1 MLAYVWHP
9 TLLLFLSTASLPL
22 FLFYRRKAFA
32 QVDQGYHSIFW
43 GAVTIALAAFID
55 YSEEMPWGQPVYQWL
70 IDQPRLEG
78 EWLPFIYFPGIILMG
93 IGVVKWLPAVNTVA
107 LEVRRREAAEEE
119 LKSLVAEMRTLALRA
134 EEASRSKAEFLATM
148 GHELRTPLNA
158 VIGFTE
164 MLQTNRDCG
173 EEKYEEYLDIVAN
186 SGRHLLSIIND
197 ILDMSRLEAGKLIAE
212 PGFFDL
218 DEVVEECVAFHRRMI
233 EEKEL
238 VLRLD
243 CNVGEVCSDRR
254 MTKQVVLNILSN
266 AVKFTPKAGEVSIS
280 ASLKAG
286 GFAII
291 VSDSGVG
298 MSEKEL
304 AQAMK
309 PFVQV
314 DRRMSRLYE
323 GTGLGLPL
331 VEKFCQ
337 LLGGRMKVE
346 TIKWQGTKVTL
357 ELPSLCGSRGDGFLE
372 AV

>member
-9 TLLLFLSTASLPL
+9 TLLLFLSIASLPI
-22 FLFYRRKAFA
+22 FLFYRRKAFSE
-32 QVDQGYHSIFW
+32 VDHGYHSIFW
-43 GAVTIALAAFID
+43 GAMTIAFAAFVD
-55 YSEEMPWGQPVYQWL
+55 YSEEMPWGQPVYRWL
-70 IDQPRLEG
+70 IGQPKLEG
-78 EWLPFIYFPGIILMG
+78 VWLPFIYFPGIILMG
-93 IGVVKWLPAVNTVA
+93 IGVAKWLPAVHTVA

-119 LKSLVAEMRTLALRA
+119 LKSLVNEMRNLALRA

-164 MLQTNRDCG
+164 MLQTNRNCP

-197 ILDMSRLEAGKLIAE
+197 ILDMSRLEAGKMIAE
-212 PGFFDL
+212 PSIFDL
-218 DEVVEECVAFHRRMI
+218 DEVIDECVAFHRRTI

-238 VLRLD
+238 SIRLA
-243 CNVGEVCSDRR
+243 CEVGHVCSDRR

-266 AVKFTPKAGEVSIS
+266 AVKFTPKAGEVSVS

-286 GFAII
+286 GFALI

-298 MSEKEL
+298 MTEKEL
-304 AQAMK
+304 SLAMK

-314 DRRMSRLYE
+314 DRRMARTYE

-331 VEKFCQ
+331 VDKFCV
-337 LLGGRMKVE
+337 LLGGSMKISSV
-346 TIKWQGTKVTL
+346 KWQGTKVTI
-357 ELPSLCGSRGDGFLE
+357 ELPSLPYSGTEAIRE

>member
-9 TLLLFLSTASLPL
+9 TLLLFISILCLPV
-22 FLFYRRKAFA
+22 FLFYRRKAFSE
-32 QVDQGYHSIFW
+32 VDHGYHSIFW
-43 GAVTIALAAFID
+43 GAVTIALAAFVD
-55 YSEEMPWGQPVYQWL
+55 YSEEMPWGQAAYSAL
-70 IDQPRLEG
+70 LGRPRLEG
-78 EWLPFIYFPGIILMG
+78 EWLPFLYFPGIVLMG
-93 IGVVKWLPAVNTVA
+93 IGVTKWLPAVHTLA
-107 LEVRRREAAEEE
+107 LEVRRREAAEAE
-119 LKSLVAEMRTLALRA
+119 LKSLVNEMRSLALRA

-164 MLQTNRDCG
+164 MLQTNRNCPED
-173 EEKYEEYLDIVAN
+173 KYEEYLDIVAN

-197 ILDMSRLEAGKLIAE
+197 ILDMSRLEAGRMIAE
-212 PGFFDL
+212 PSMFDL
-218 DEVVEECVAFHRRMI
+218 DEVIDECVAFHKRTI

-238 VLRLD
+238 TIRLA
-243 CNVGEVCSDRR
+243 CEVGYVCSDRR

-266 AVKFTPKAGEVSIS
+266 AVKFTPKAGEVSIF
-280 ASLKAG
+280 ASLKPD
-286 GFAII
+286 GFALIL
-291 VSDSGVG
+291 SDSGVG
-298 MSEKEL
+298 MTEKEL

-331 VEKFCQ
+331 VDKFCQ
-337 LLGGRMKVE
+337 LMGGRMLINTV
-346 TIKWQGTKVTL
+346 KWQGTTVTI
-357 ELPSLCGSRGDGFLE
+357 ELPNLPYSGAEAIRE

>member
-22 FLFYRRKAFA
+22 FLFYRRKAFSE
-32 QVDQGYHSIFW
+32 VDQGYHSIFW
-43 GAVTIALAAFID
+43 GAVTIAFAAFVD
-55 YSEEMPWGQPVYQWL
+55 YSEEMPWGQPVYSWL
-70 IDQPRLEG
+70 IGQPRLEG
-78 EWLPFIYFPGIILMG
+78 AWLPFIYFPGIILIG
-93 IGVVKWLPAVNTVA
+93 IGVVKWLPAVHTVA
-107 LEVRRREAAEEE
+107 LEIRRREAAEEE
-119 LKSLVAEMRTLALRA
+119 LKSLVGEMRMLASRA

-164 MLQTNRDCG
+164 MLQSNPDCPA
-173 EEKYEEYLDIVAN
+173 EKYEEYLDIVAN

-197 ILDMSRLEAGKLIAE
+197 ILDMSRLEAGKMIAE
-212 PGFFDL
+212 PSFFDL
-218 DEVVEECVAFHRRMI
+218 DEVVEECVAFHRRGL
-233 EEKEL
+233 EEKGLE
-238 VLRLD
+238 VRLA
-243 CNVGEVCSDRR
+243 CQVGKVCSDRR
-254 MTKQVVLNILSN
+254 MTKQVLLNILSN

-280 ASLKAG
+280 ASVKGG
-286 GFAII
+286 GFAVI
-291 VSDSGVG
+291 VTDTGVG
-298 MSEKEL
+298 MTEKEL

-331 VEKFCQ
+331 VDKFCQ
-337 LLGGRMKVE
+337 LLGGRMVIN
-346 TIKWQGTKVTL
+346 TVKWQGTKVTI
-357 ELPSLCGSRGDGFLE
+357 ELPNLPRADSDRFLE

>member
-9 TLLLFLSTASLPL
+9 TLLLFLSIASLPV
-22 FLFYRRKAFA
+22 FLFYRRKAFSE
-32 QVDQGYHSIFW
+32 VDQGYYAIFW
-43 GAVTIALAAFID
+43 GAVTIAFAAFVD
-55 YSEEMPWGQPVYQWL
+55 YSEEMPWGQAAYSVL
-70 IDQPRLEG
+70 IGQPRLEG

-93 IGVVKWLPAVNTVA
+93 TGVAKWLPAVHMVA

-119 LKSLVAEMRTLALRA
+119 LKSLVAEMRSLALRA

-164 MLQTNRDCG
+164 MLQSNPDC
-173 EEKYEEYLDIVAN
+173 EQEKYEEYLDIVAN

-218 DEVVEECVAFHRRMI
+218 DEVVEECVAFHRRTI

-238 VLRLD
+238 TVRLD
-243 CNVGEVCSDRR
+243 CTVGEVCSDRR

-266 AVKFTPKAGEVSIS
+266 AVKFTPKAGEISLS
-280 ASLKAG
+280 ASVKAG
-286 GFAII
+286 GFAVII
-291 VSDSGVG
+291 SDTGVG

-304 AQAMK
+304 VQAMK

-357 ELPSLCGSRGDGFLE
+357 ELPNLAGTRAGRFLE